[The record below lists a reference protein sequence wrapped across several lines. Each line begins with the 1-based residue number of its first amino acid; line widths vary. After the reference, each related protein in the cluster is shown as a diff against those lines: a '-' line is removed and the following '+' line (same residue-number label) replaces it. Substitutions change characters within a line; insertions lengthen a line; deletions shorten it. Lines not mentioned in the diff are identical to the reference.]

1 MPNKA
6 AKTRKRYKRL
16 LNDKFKKEGRTKA
29 QRERTKRKLMKKE
42 VLYESTP

>member
-6 AKTRKRYKRL
+6 AKTRKRYKQL

-29 QRERTKRKLMKKE
+29 QRERIKRKQKKKE
-42 VLYESTP
+42 VYF